1 MHPNAS
7 LVAFTPLLTERIS
20 ISGSRIS
27 IPTGRDSL
35 QRSTTR
41 DNSTAGAEHPQL
53 PGDMMQGNAT
63 KEETG
68 WDSDAPYTQR
78 MRQALQKNHFKHFWG
93 CISNPFWPQSYLR
106 WLFTSYL
113 LWFHEKKDRQQK
125 ACLSGWK
132 LSSVPPLNQITVA
145 VGTSWLVSAAKLL
158 PLFPDY
164 ILTPVQP
171 GRSKVHLRQA
181 LAKQY

>member
-1 MHPNAS
+1 MHTNAS

-20 ISGSRIS
+20 ISGSRTS

-41 DNSTAGAEHPQL
+41 DNSTAGAEHLQL
-53 PGDMMQGNAT
+53 PGDMMEGNAT
-63 KEETG
+63 KKETG

-78 MRQALQKNHFKHFWG
+78 MGQALQKNHLKHFWG

-113 LWFHEKKDRQQK
+113 PWLYEKKLDSRRH
-125 ACLSGWK
+125 AF
-132 LSSVPPLNQITVA
+132 
-145 VGTSWLVSAAKLL
+145 LVENWVVFLPSTKLL
-158 PLFPDY
+158 WL
-164 ILTPVQP
+164 L
-171 GRSKVHLRQA
+171 GQA
-181 LAKQY
+181 G